1 MTTVAQRQDQP
12 IRSTIPARLDR
23 LRWSPFHTRLV
34 LGLGTAWILDGL
46 SVTIASSVTSKL
58 TQPGTLHLTTTQ
70 AASIGTVYLVGEVIG
85 ALVFGRLS
93 DQLGRRNLFMWTLAN
108 YLVGTAL
115 TALTPRGAGWIVYLY
130 ATRVIAG
137 MGIGGEYSAINS
149 AIDEMM
155 PARYRG
161 RTDVWINGTY
171 WLGAAIGTL
180 ATFLILSTFRT
191 SEGWR
196 IAFLVGPALA
206 IVILV
211 VRRNLPE
218 SPRWLIT
225 HGRQD
230 EAEAA
235 IRRIEQA
242 ALRDGQRLDPVPDSA
257 AIVIVP
263 EKRYGYL
270 TLLGVAFRR
279 YPKRA
284 VLGATLMITQ
294 SFLYNAIFF
303 TYALVLTKFYH
314 VSNNSVPLYGLAF
327 AVGNLAGPLLLGQ
340 LFDSVGR
347 KKMISGTYLLSGALL
362 AFSAWLFAAG
372 VLSAAGQT
380 FIWIV
385 IFFFAS
391 AGASAGYLTVSEIF
405 PIEIRA
411 EALAVFFALAQIFG
425 AVGPAFYG
433 FLIGAGTN
441 RANLAI
447 GYLVGGAIMIIGG
460 LVELAFGV
468 NAEGK
473 SLEAVA
479 EPLTKVNLKVWAK
492 GYSAWTVAQP
502 RAPLACPGG
511 SAPGDLFIIGIVGP
525 GGGRPTYPANPSRW
539 VMRPDRGPRHR
550 GDGAGTHRRRQP
562 MKTDSEIRDDVIRE
576 LQWDY
581 QVSEPDAIGVAVKDG
596 GVTLTGH
603 TPSYAEKL
611 AAERA
616 AERVYGVKVVAN
628 DLKVQL
634 PGTPRDDGEIATAIA
649 HVLDNNVQI
658 PQGQVRAKVES
669 GWVTL
674 EGTVTY
680 AFQRREVERM
690 VRQVRGV
697 VGVTD
702 LINISPPVLP
712 GRVAE
717 AIEDAFKRE
726 AEVDARHV
734 RVEVSDHTAKLYG
747 HVHSLKEASA
757 ARAAAASAPGVATVE
772 SHLLISP

>member
-1 MTTVAQRQDQP
+1 MTTVSARQDQP

-34 LGLGTAWILDGL
+34 LGLGTAWVLDGL

-58 TQPGTLHLTTTQ
+58 TQPDTLSLTTTE
-70 AASIGTVYLVGEVIG
+70 AASIGTVYLIGEVVG
-85 ALVFGRLS
+85 ALIFGRLS
-93 DQLGRRNLFMWTLAN
+93 DQLGRRNLFMWTLGI
-108 YLVGTAL
+108 YLVGTGL
-115 TALTPRGAGWIVYLY
+115 TALTPRGTPWLTYLY
-130 ATRVIAG
+130 LTRLVAG

-171 WLGAAIGTL
+171 WLGAAVGTL

-196 IAFLVGPALA
+196 IAFLVGPVLA
-206 IVILV
+206 VVILF

-225 HGRQD
+225 HGRVR
-230 EAEAA
+230 EAEEA
-235 IRRIEQA
+235 IRKIEEA
-242 ALRDGQRLDPVPDSA
+242 SLRDGQRLDPVPDSA
-257 AIVIVP
+257 AIAIVP

-340 LFDSVGR
+340 LFDTVGR
-347 KKMISGTYLLSGALL
+347 KKMIAGTYLLSGALL
-362 AFSAWLFAAG
+362 GFSAWLFAAG

-411 EALAVFFALAQIFG
+411 EALAVFFAIAQIFG
-425 AVGPAFYG
+425 AIGPAFYG
-433 FLIGAGTN
+433 FLIGGGTN

-460 LVELAFGV
+460 LVEIAFGI

-479 EPLTKVNLKVWAK
+479 EPLTKVD
-492 GYSAWTVAQP
+492 T
-502 RAPLACPGG
+502 
-511 SAPGDLFIIGIVGP
+511 
-525 GGGRPTYPANPSRW
+525 
-539 VMRPDRGPRHR
+539 
-550 GDGAGTHRRRQP
+550 
-562 MKTDSEIRDDVIRE
+562 
-576 LQWDY
+576 
-581 QVSEPDAIGVAVKDG
+581 
-596 GVTLTGH
+596 
-603 TPSYAEKL
+603 
-611 AAERA
+611 
-616 AERVYGVKVVAN
+616 
-628 DLKVQL
+628 
-634 PGTPRDDGEIATAIA
+634 
-649 HVLDNNVQI
+649 
-658 PQGQVRAKVES
+658 
-669 GWVTL
+669 
-674 EGTVTY
+674 
-680 AFQRREVERM
+680 
-690 VRQVRGV
+690 
-697 VGVTD
+697 
-702 LINISPPVLP
+702 
-712 GRVAE
+712 
-717 AIEDAFKRE
+717 
-726 AEVDARHV
+726 
-734 RVEVSDHTAKLYG
+734 
-747 HVHSLKEASA
+747 
-757 ARAAAASAPGVATVE
+757 
-772 SHLLISP
+772 